1 MICFPYYLTSG
12 EEPQMRITVFGAT
25 GRIGAA
31 AVQQGLDAGH
41 KVTAVV
47 RESSRFELAHPSLEL
62 VRVPGLTEVGPLAPA
77 LDGTEA
83 VLSGVGARGR
93 KDGPVASTA
102 TRVIL
107 EAMWNADVRRIV
119 AVSAAPVGREPEG
132 DSFRNRRLITPFVSA
147 MLRDVYADLSEMED
161 ELRRSGIDWTVVRPP
176 KLTNKAVTGV
186 YRTVIGGNVP
196 RGHLMSRADTAHFML
211 AALNDPATIG
221 QPVGIAY

>member
-1 MICFPYYLTSG
+1 
-12 EEPQMRITVFGAT
+12 
-25 GRIGAA
+25 
-31 AVQQGLDAGH
+31 
-41 KVTAVV
+41 
-47 RESSRFELAHPSLEL
+47 
-62 VRVPGLTEVGPLAPA
+62 
-77 LDGTEA
+77 
-83 VLSGVGARGR
+83 
-93 KDGPVASTA
+93 
-102 TRVIL
+102 
-107 EAMWNADVRRIV
+107 MWNADVRRIV

-147 MLRDVYADLSEMED
+147 MLRDVYTDLSEMED

-221 QPVGIAY
+221 QPVGIAF